1 MKPTRRMLAMAALAA
16 ICAAAQT
23 QPPMPRSTA
32 GSSQPP
38 GALAPARR
46 AAPAQAAKPASVPS
60 VKDLKFPPLKP
71 IRIPDVATFTLPNGM
86 KVYLLEDRELP
97 LISGVARVR
106 TGNLFD
112 PAGKTGLATLTGMAM
127 RTGGTKAK
135 TGDQWNEELENVA
148 ASVESHIDE
157 TSGTVSFSALKENVD
172 PVMAIFKDAM
182 AAPEFPQDM
191 IDLAKVQLRGGIARR
206 NDDAQDLSQREFS
219 NIVYGNDTPY
229 GWQEE
234 YSTVARIART
244 DLQDFHRRYF
254 FPKNVLLA
262 VWGDF
267 DTAEMKS
274 KLERLFADWTVE
286 QPAVPP
292 FPKVRTKTDPG
303 VYLAVKKDVTQ
314 TFFAIGQLSGEM
326 RDPDYPALEVMADI
340 LGGGFQSRLFQRVRT
355 KMGAAYDIGADWDA
369 NYDHPGLF
377 QISGST
383 KSISTVETVKAIQ
396 EEVERIRSAAVSD
409 EELKSAKDT
418 ALNGLVFAYDTKTKT
433 LGRMLGY
440 EYYGYPKDFIQQ
452 YQKALAAVTRE
463 DVLRVAKQHLD
474 PASFAVVAVGNP
486 EGFAKPLESL
496 GGPVHQIDLTIPGT
510 EAAPVDPAGLARGKQ
525 MLERA
530 QEAVG
535 GAAKLAAIQD
545 FSEATDIQMDPSAG
559 GTLVRGTDRW
569 LAPGAFRREQDAS
582 TGKVAVYVNGRSGW
596 ISTPQGSGALA
607 GDRLKEVQGGHFRL
621 YFRLLLGDRIAGWT
635 VNAIDDGTIEITDGA
650 GQVAQLLV
658 DPATGMPRSVRYDLL
673 LSAGAPAAM
682 EDAWSD
688 FREAGGVKIPYK
700 AVLMRNGKKFAD
712 VTVTDC
718 KINSGLKLEEIQK
731 RP

>member
-1 MKPTRRMLAMAALAA
+1 MAALAA

-206 NDDAQDLSQREFS
+206 NDDAQDISQREFS

-355 KMGAAYDIGADWDA
+355 KMGAAYDIGAGWDA
-369 NYDHPGLF
+369 N
-377 QISGST
+377 
-383 KSISTVETVKAIQ
+383 
-396 EEVERIRSAAVSD
+396 
-409 EELKSAKDT
+409 
-418 ALNGLVFAYDTKTKT
+418 
-433 LGRMLGY
+433 
-440 EYYGYPKDFIQQ
+440 
-452 YQKALAAVTRE
+452 
-463 DVLRVAKQHLD
+463 
-474 PASFAVVAVGNP
+474 
-486 EGFAKPLESL
+486 
-496 GGPVHQIDLTIPGT
+496 
-510 EAAPVDPAGLARGKQ
+510 
-525 MLERA
+525 
-530 QEAVG
+530 
-535 GAAKLAAIQD
+535 
-545 FSEATDIQMDPSAG
+545 
-559 GTLVRGTDRW
+559 
-569 LAPGAFRREQDAS
+569 
-582 TGKVAVYVNGRSGW
+582 
-596 ISTPQGSGALA
+596 
-607 GDRLKEVQGGHFRL
+607 
-621 YFRLLLGDRIAGWT
+621 
-635 VNAIDDGTIEITDGA
+635 
-650 GQVAQLLV
+650 
-658 DPATGMPRSVRYDLL
+658 
-673 LSAGAPAAM
+673 
-682 EDAWSD
+682 
-688 FREAGGVKIPYK
+688 
-700 AVLMRNGKKFAD
+700 
-712 VTVTDC
+712 
-718 KINSGLKLEEIQK
+718 
-731 RP
+731 